1 MLALAAAAG
10 AALLAGQQA
19 PPSLRLTV
27 FGRRD
32 HAVLRIGEAPRHHH
46 SSGDAVGHAAASRP
60 PPEAQA
66 APQAI
71 SWAVHCSIIPAAGGA
86 SIWSGNATAG
96 ATPATA
102 LGPAGP
108 PPPPLVQLSLLARPA
123 VAPAAWGLAKGTQTL
138 YVRAIAPS
146 SRASRD
152 V

>member
-32 HAVLRIGEAPRHHH
+32 HAILRIGEAPRHHH
-46 SSGDAVGHAAASRP
+46 SDAAAASSASSRP

-138 YVRAIAPS
+138 YVRAVAPS
-146 SRASRD
+146 SRAPAG

>member
-1 MLALAAAAG
+1 MLALAAAAA
-10 AALLAGQQA
+10 AALLAGQQS

-46 SSGDAVGHAAASRP
+46 SSGAAASRPP

-96 ATPATA
+96 ANPAAA

-138 YVRAIAPS
+138 YVRAIAPPP
-146 SRASRD
+146 RAPSARG
-152 V
+152 